1 MPKILVV
8 GSLSMD
14 YVVET
19 QQIPQQGETVF
30 GTQFKQ
36 FFGGKGA
43 NQAVAARR
51 AGVEVA
57 FCGAV
62 GDDLL
67 GQQLINNL
75 ADNQIETDH
84 VAKIPASTSGTAHI
98 TLFEGDNRIIV
109 VPAANQQLTASFIQQ
124 RLIDWEDLSMVILQ
138 NEIPQTV
145 NRALID
151 RCCERGIP
159 VLYNPAPVTQLDS
172 EIIGQITYLT
182 PNEEECKVLFS
193 ELSIEE
199 AVQKYPNQLIVT
211 LGAQG
216 AIYHDG
222 QAVRKVPAMS
232 LTKEQVLDTTG
243 AGDTFNGAF
252 AAAICRNLS
261 LEAAVQFANHAAGL
275 SVQQLGAQT
284 GMPYLDAFS
293 N

>member
-1 MPKILVV
+1 MAKILVV

-19 QQIPQQGETVF
+19 QRIPQQGETVF

-51 AGVEVA
+51 LGAEVT

-62 GDDLL
+62 GDDSL

-75 ADNQIETDH
+75 AENQVDTKHIISIADTD
-84 VAKIPASTSGTAHI
+84 SGSAHI
-98 TLFEGDNRIIV
+98 ILFEGDNRIIV
-109 VPAANQQLTASFIQQ
+109 VPAANQLLTMPFIQEEM
-124 RLIDWEDLSMVILQ
+124 IDWEELSMVILQ

-145 NRALID
+145 NLELIA
-151 RCCERGIP
+151 RCNEKGVP
-159 VLYNPAPVTQLDS
+159 VLYNPAPVKLLTP
-172 EIIGQITYLT
+172 ETIAQIAYLT
-182 PNEEECKVLFS
+182 PNEEECKALFP
-193 ELSIEE
+193 ELRVEE
-199 AVQKYPNQLIVT
+199 AIERYPNQLIVT
-211 LGAQG
+211 LGAKG

-222 QAVRKVPAMS
+222 QFMREVPAMA
-232 LTKEQVLDTTG
+232 LTKDQVVDTTG

>member
-1 MPKILVV
+1 
-8 GSLSMD
+8 MD

-75 ADNQIETDH
+75 AYNQIETDH

-159 VLYNPAPVTQLDS
+159 VYTIQH
-172 EIIGQITYLT
+172 Q
-182 PNEEECKVLFS
+182 
-193 ELSIEE
+193 
-199 AVQKYPNQLIVT
+199 
-211 LGAQG
+211 
-216 AIYHDG
+216 
-222 QAVRKVPAMS
+222 
-232 LTKEQVLDTTG
+232 
-243 AGDTFNGAF
+243 
-252 AAAICRNLS
+252 
-261 LEAAVQFANHAAGL
+261 
-275 SVQQLGAQT
+275 
-284 GMPYLDAFS
+284 
-293 N
+293 